1 MYGWLYTMMEM
12 HLSYLCSWMFAWWSV
27 DFLSGSWSHHI
38 FLSAASQQ
46 HLEYILCTAEWS
58 HVIKQTAPL
67 LAFSLSVFTSV
78 WHMKWK
84 IFFSLSSS
92 PTEKAARVQL
102 LRGVVKY
109 LKWKMK
115 VSVASFTSAS
125 RFCFFMSV
133 CECVKCLR
141 RLRTLLLW
149 ARRRRTLLWVFDTW
163 LWAALALE
171 SVGCL
176 LLFFLQT

>member
-1 MYGWLYTMMEM
+1 MVIHHPSLFVFMNVCMMVSSSQWILVTSV
-12 HLSYLCSWMFAWWSV
+12 LS
-27 DFLSGSWSHHI
+27 
-38 FLSAASQQ
+38 SAASQQ

-78 WHMKWK
+78 WHMWWK

-102 LRGVVKY
+102 LRGVVKL

-115 VSVASFTSAS
+115 VSMASFASAS
-125 RFCFFMSV
+125 RLCFYVCLWMCEISEATENFITLSLPQKNASLSV
-133 CECVKCLR
+133 WHLVLGSIGTDVCRLPPCPFACR
-141 RLRTLLLW
+141 R
-149 ARRRRTLLWVFDTW
+149 
-163 LWAALALE
+163 
-171 SVGCL
+171 
-176 LLFFLQT
+176 